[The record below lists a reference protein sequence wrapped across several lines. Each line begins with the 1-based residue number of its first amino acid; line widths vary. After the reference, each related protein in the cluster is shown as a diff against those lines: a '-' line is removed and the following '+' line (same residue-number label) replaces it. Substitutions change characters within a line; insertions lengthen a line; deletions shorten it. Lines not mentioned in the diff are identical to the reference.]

1 MTMIDTKPINTAIE
15 YAIILRD
22 KFRKVKNWEDYKFW
36 KQEVYRLQSDLL
48 RADRINKA
56 QTTHEA

>member
-1 MTMIDTKPINTAIE
+1 MIDTKPINTAIKH
-15 YAIILRD
+15 ATTLRD

-56 QTTHEA
+56 HTTDEE